1 MTNSPLIRPAT
12 DEDAFY
18 VAAHLQQADKDELDG
33 WGDCD
38 YDIALLLSVYESD
51 NPITFINPLG
61 EICGV
66 AGVSRTDAH
75 SGSIWMLTTDH
86 VRGYPTLFFKEAKK
100 WVSAQTE
107 YDLLYNVAD
116 PRNRLHMKLLH
127 MLGFKRLGYQSV
139 GPRNLTYVEFA
150 KLTSCAYQQQQ
161 PHCQQ
166 LSAASQLLPALSDQ
180 LPVTNKPSNKQPIK
194 AP

>member
-1 MTNSPLIRPAT
+1 MTNSPFIRQAT
-12 DEDAFY
+12 NEDALY
-18 VAAHLQQADKDELDG
+18 VASHLQQADKDELDG
-33 WGDCD
+33 WGDYD

-51 NPITFINPLG
+51 NPITFVNPLG
-61 EICGV
+61 KICGV

-86 VRGYPTLFFKEAKK
+86 VKSYPTLFFKEAKK

-150 KLTSCAYQQQQ
+150 KLTSCVFQQQ
-161 PHCQQ
+161 PQ
-166 LSAASQLLPALSDQ
+166 LCPQSLAVSRQ
-180 LPVTNKPSNKQPIK
+180 
-194 AP
+194 